1 MDFRKYGN
9 SKLLYLSSD
18 NIRWGEVVTRKED
31 PETLRK
37 RYKISHSQTNY
48 VRNKLIALKYL
59 GYKYAKLLSNGRVQ
73 VYGFK
78 VEPRYIDFLDLEEEG
93 KEYRIGD
100 IIDW

>member
-9 SKLLYLSSD
+9 SKLVNLTVDDVY
-18 NIRWGEVVTRKED
+18 WGEVVTRRED
-31 PETLRK
+31 PKKLREK
-37 RYKISHSQTNY
+37 YKVGHKESNY

-93 KEYRIGD
+93 KEYRLGD

>member
-1 MDFRKYGN
+1 MDFRKYGK
-9 SKLLYLSSD
+9 SKLVNLTVD
-18 NIRWGEVVTRKED
+18 DVRWGEVVTRKED
-31 PETLRK
+31 PEILRK